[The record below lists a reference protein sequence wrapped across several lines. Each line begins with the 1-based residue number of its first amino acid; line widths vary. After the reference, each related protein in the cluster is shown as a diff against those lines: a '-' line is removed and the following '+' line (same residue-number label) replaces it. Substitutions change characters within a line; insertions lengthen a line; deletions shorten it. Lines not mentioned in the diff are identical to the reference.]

1 LTPSRQVTSQFSL
14 YIKNACWDKVVTHT
28 AFPDITYYVG
38 ASSGGLAKQ
47 PAFSGADNSVCAQTV
62 TLSLKLDGSGDT
74 AWVTWAA
81 NSFTIGGTAHTFL
94 TGLTTSGVIG
104 VLGGFT
110 ITSTDQ
116 AKYRPSTKFNARIT
130 LSNSWNGLTDTLLFN
145 INMVDVCSVNELT

>member
-1 LTPSRQVTSQFSL
+1 
-14 YIKNACWDKVVTHT
+14 
-28 AFPDITYYVG
+28 
-38 ASSGGLAKQ
+38 LAKQ

-94 TGLTTSGVIG
+94 TGLTTTGAIG

-116 AKYRPSTKFNARIT
+116 AKYRPNTTFNAKIT
-130 LSNSWNGLTDTLLFN
+130 LSNSWNSLTDTLLFN
-145 INMVDVCSVNELT
+145 IRMVDVCSVNELTKTSI